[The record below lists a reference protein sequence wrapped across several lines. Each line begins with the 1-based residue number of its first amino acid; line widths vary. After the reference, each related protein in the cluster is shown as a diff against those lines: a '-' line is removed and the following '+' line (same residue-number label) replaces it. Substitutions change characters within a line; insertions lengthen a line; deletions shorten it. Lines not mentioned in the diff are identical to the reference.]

1 MSIVLVYPL
10 IFRSFHV
17 QPYDVWNGNVL
28 GTGLV
33 YALGHRSDMDIGT
46 VYAKRHHCVAPLP
59 RIRSYCSKRWYSAL
73 NTFGGFVL
81 IFLIGLSSTSGRES
95 PRISWRVGRQ
105 CLSPTQKAKVSGLF
119 GCRPTAYLLGPAA
132 LAHRSPVIDFGES
145 TTYTPFMQRE
155 IYVLAVPLSSFSLA
169 DPG

>member
-1 MSIVLVYPL
+1 M
-10 IFRSFHV
+10 
-17 QPYDVWNGNVL
+17 L

-46 VYAKRHHCVAPLP
+46 VYAKRHHCVSPLP
-59 RIRSYCSKRWYSAL
+59 RIRSYCTKRWYSAL

-105 CLSPTQKAKVSGLF
+105 CLSPTQKAKVSGSF

-145 TTYTPFMQRE
+145 TNLSVLYMCLRSHYRLFHWPTLDSNRLTVVMVPQR
-155 IYVLAVPLSSFSLA
+155 LA
-169 DPG
+169 PGIA